1 MTEPDDPDYG
11 AEPVELGL
19 EAPEAD
25 AAEQGLPVDP
35 GLRPDEVH
43 RGLEVDEADALEQSR
58 VVNLDEEED
67 RS

>member
-25 AAEQGLPVDP
+25 AAEQSVPANP
-35 GLRPDEVH
+35 ALRPDQVH
-43 RGLEVDEADALEQSR
+43 RGLEVDEADALDQSR
-58 VVNLDEEED
+58 VVNLDDDED
-67 RS
+67 RP